1 MANFNFNI
9 TDSNFS
15 LALISEDHTTCSTLF
30 TYEVTAN
37 QNDQI
42 EIDLNASAVEYCK
55 YVSDGV
61 ETAFINSTTLYFN
74 GSLRF
79 SFSIQNSGVPG
90 FFKSSEVKVTQVSNG
105 TELKLTAIR
114 PNDTDECLSVISN
127 DDKHYTHDQGLPAL
141 VWTVQHGLDKYPTVA
156 VIDTGD
162 TVVIGEVTYV
172 DLNNLTITF
181 NYAFAGKAYAN

>member
-1 MANFNFNI
+1 MADFNFNI

-15 LALISEDHTTCSTLF
+15 LALISEDHTACSSLY

-37 QNDQI
+37 QNDEIQ
-42 EIDLNASAVEYCK
+42 IDLNSASVEYCR
-55 YVSDGV
+55 YISDGV
-61 ETAFINSTTLYFN
+61 QTSFVSSTTLYFN
-74 GSLRF
+74 GSLQF

-90 FFKSSEVKVTQVSNG
+90 FFKSTDVRVTQVSSG
-105 TELKLTAIR
+105 TELVLSAIR
-114 PNDTDECLSVISN
+114 ANDTDECLSVIAN
-127 DDKHYTHDQGLPAL
+127 DDKHHVHDQGLPAL

-162 TVVIGEVTYV
+162 NVVIGEVTYI

-181 NYAFAGKAYAN
+181 NAAFSGKAYSN